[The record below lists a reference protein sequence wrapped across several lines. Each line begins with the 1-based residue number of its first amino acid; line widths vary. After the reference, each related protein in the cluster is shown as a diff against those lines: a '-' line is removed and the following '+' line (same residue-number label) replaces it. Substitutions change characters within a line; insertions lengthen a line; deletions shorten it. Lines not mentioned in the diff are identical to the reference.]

1 MLLRLDAVAPG
12 AAAGA
17 LTYSARLLNRQG
29 DRMFDLTVV
38 PPPPGEPATIDVSL
52 ASLPAGEFLIEIA
65 AKGAGGAESTELVAF
80 RMVG

>member
-1 MLLRLDAVAPG
+1 
-12 AAAGA
+12 
-17 LTYSARLLNRQG
+17 
-29 DRMFDLTVV
+29 MFDLTVV

-65 AKGAGGAESTELVAF
+65 AKGAGDAESTELVAF